1 MRTKLSPRA
10 LVHTCCAAFAL
21 TTAFAQNVE
30 VRHDSKDAK
39 SVPITQELEP
49 RVQFLLETGYES
61 EYNFRGTNLMPGAV
75 GAYFYQ
81 VQATIPKVGPGSL
94 TLGVYGI
101 HQIGDAQANTWS
113 ISEGGGGGGNKGSQ
127 AGIVGGGLTNFTRF
141 PTTYQ
146 SMFREWDLFV
156 SYRLSLGPVD
166 VTFGNIAFL
175 IQREAKT
182 FETDVLD
189 DPNFVW
195 VVPPTFTRFRT
206 VGPEPTVEDEQ
217 FDRIYVRLS
226 TTKLCRYIT
235 PSITYYQTIYN
246 NGSQPSDPGTF
257 FFNTDVN
264 GNKPSV
270 TPGPNNERNEELG
283 GYLEGRVNGN
293 FPVGNWLDINPYAIV
308 SYSFKDRSEPAMGF
322 AGKPLTG
329 FNHAQAGL
337 ELDFHITP
345 NVAFVPFAAYS
356 YHISEPPIGTNR
368 DEFWAG
374 VKVSVNL

>member
-1 MRTKLSPRA
+1 MKVRTLYAIALSIA
-10 LVHTCCAAFAL
+10 VTSAL
-21 TTAFAQNVE
+21 TTVAQAQNVE
-30 VRHDSKDAK
+30 VRHDSKDSK
-39 SVPITQELEP
+39 EIPVTQEKEP
-49 RVQFLLETGYES
+49 LVQFLLETGYES
-61 EYNFRGTNLMPGAV
+61 EYNFRGTNLMPGAI

-81 VQATIPKVGPGSL
+81 VQATIPRVGPGSL

-113 ISEGGGGGGNKGSQ
+113 ISEGGGGGGVAGSQ
-127 AGIVGGGLTNFTRF
+127 TNAGFAPVNFTRF

-146 SMFREWDLFV
+146 TMFREWDLFV
-156 SYRLSLGPVD
+156 SYKLALGPVD

-175 IQREAKT
+175 IQREAQT
-182 FETDVLD
+182 FETDVLE
-189 DPNFVW
+189 PGFIW
-195 VVPPTFTRFRT
+195 VIPPTLTPFRT
-206 VGPEPTVEDEQ
+206 LGPEPTVEDEQ
-217 FDRIYVRLS
+217 FDRIYIRLS

-246 NGSQPSDPGTF
+246 NGTQPTDTGTF
-257 FFNTDVN
+257 FFRPDVN
-264 GNKPSV
+264 GNVPNV
-270 TPGPNNERNEELG
+270 DPAPNNERNEKLG
-283 GYLEGRVNGN
+283 GYLEGRLNAN
-293 FPVGNWLDINPYAIV
+293 FPVGNWLDINPYGII
-308 SYSFKDRSEPAMGF
+308 SYSFKDRSEPGPGF

-345 NVAFVPFAAYS
+345 NVAFIPFAAYS

-368 DEFWAG
+368 NEFWAG